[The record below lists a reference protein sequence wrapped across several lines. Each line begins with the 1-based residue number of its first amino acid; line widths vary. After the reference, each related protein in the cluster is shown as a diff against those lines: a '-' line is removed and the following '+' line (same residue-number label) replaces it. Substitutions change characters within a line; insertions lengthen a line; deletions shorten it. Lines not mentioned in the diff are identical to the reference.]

1 MSLENKRSSLV
12 NFNDSGRRGGRDL
25 SRFGTVYRAP
35 NSISDIEKTSTPV
48 DDGSKSKINKTIPV
62 HMIPQP
68 EPVKEVVK
76 EEKTV
81 VEEPVKKEE
90 IIEKSPVLD
99 TKSSVFSSGSKSN
112 TKF

>member
-12 NFNDSGRRGGRDL
+12 NTPNQGNRGGKDFAK
-25 SRFGTVYRAP
+25 FGTMYKSP
-35 NSISDIEKTSTPV
+35 NAISDIEKTAVPV
-48 DDGSKSKINKTIPV
+48 DDRAKSKVTKTIPV

-76 EEKTV
+76 EEKIKF
-81 VEEPVKKEE
+81 EKPIKEE
-90 IIEKSPVLD
+90 EILPVSEKK
-99 TKSSVFSSGSKSN
+99 TTVFASGSTSS